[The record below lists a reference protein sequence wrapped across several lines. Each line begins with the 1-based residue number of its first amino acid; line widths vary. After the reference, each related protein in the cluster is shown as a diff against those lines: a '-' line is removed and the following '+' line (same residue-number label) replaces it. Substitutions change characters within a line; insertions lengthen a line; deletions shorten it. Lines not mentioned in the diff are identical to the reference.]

1 MLTQPP
7 PVQANPLNRVQRGL
21 LASHLAAPDKGHQ
34 NAAML
39 IRIRGAVDSAR
50 LAQAFEAVVLASQEL
65 RVRLDSDSHKP
76 IPSPD
81 IPAATQVVADTPR
94 QPRPGPSRRP
104 NAPST

>member
-39 IRIRGAVDSAR
+39 IRIRGAVDSVR
-50 LAQAFEAVVLASQEL
+50 LA
-65 RVRLDSDSHKP
+65 
-76 IPSPD
+76 
-81 IPAATQVVADTPR
+81 
-94 QPRPGPSRRP
+94 
-104 NAPST
+104 